1 MLDTSA
7 RLLRLLSLL
16 QARPQWGGT
25 TLADHLGVTTRTVR
39 RDIDRLRTLGYPVD
53 AAPGIAGGYRLGA
66 GGNLP
71 PLLLDDDEA
80 VAVAI
85 ALSVSAAAV
94 EGVEQAALAALTKL
108 DRLMPT
114 RLRKRVMAIR
124 SSTVS
129 LAPPGDAV
137 DPAVLVALAQGCQ
150 GHERTTINYR
160 PPNREARERRVDPY
174 RLVAT
179 GRRWYLLAW
188 DIDSGAWRTYRVDR
202 IQDARLTG
210 HQFVPTE
217 MPDAATMV
225 GEAITTAPYRYQ
237 AVIIVHMPEREL
249 VKHMPP
255 TVAVVTSHPR
265 GSKVTVGSNSL
276 DAMAA
281 HLVGLG
287 SSFEV
292 LEPPELREHLA
303 DVAARLTASVTS
315 RSTRPDAD
323 DSIEDPR

>member
-16 QARPQWGGT
+16 QARPQWTGT
-25 TLADHLGVTTRTVR
+25 ALADHLGVTTRTVR

-53 AAPGIAGGYRLGA
+53 AAPGVGGGYRLGA

-80 VAVAI
+80 VAVAV

-94 EGVEQAALAALTKL
+94 VGVEQSALAALTKL

-114 RLRKRVMAIR
+114 RLRGRVMAIR

-137 DPAVLVALAQGCQ
+137 DADVLVALAQACQ
-150 GHERTTINYR
+150 GHERATITYR
-160 PPNREARERRVDPY
+160 PRDREAGERRIEPY

-179 GRRWYLLAW
+179 GRRWYLLAR
-188 DIDSGAWRTYRVDR
+188 DIDRDAWRTYRVDR
-202 IQDARLTG
+202 IDQARLTG
-210 HQFVPTE
+210 HRFVPIE
-217 MPDAATMV
+217 LPDVATMV

-237 AVIIVHMPEREL
+237 ALIIVDMPPHEL
-249 VKHMPP
+249 AKRMPP
-255 TVAVVTSHPR
+255 TVGVVAPHPR
-265 GSKVTVGSNSL
+265 GAQLTVGSDSL
-276 DAMAA
+276 DGMTA
-281 HLVGLG
+281 HLVALG
-287 SSFEV
+287 TGFEV
-292 LEPPELREHLA
+292 LEPRELREHIA
-303 DVAARLTASVTS
+303 TVGARLLPAQQ
-315 RSTRPDAD
+315 RREFEA
-323 DSIEDPR
+323 EQ